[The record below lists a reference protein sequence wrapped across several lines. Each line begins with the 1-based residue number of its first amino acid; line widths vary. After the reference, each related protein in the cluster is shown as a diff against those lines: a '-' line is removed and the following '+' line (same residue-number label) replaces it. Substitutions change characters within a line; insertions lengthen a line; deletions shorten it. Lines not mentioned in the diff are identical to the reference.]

1 MNTSAVFQKDFM
13 AYYLPARAL
22 FSGGNIYDPLPV
34 LADKYEPRAGHHFE
48 HPTPYP
54 PIAIIALSPLSLLR
68 YEYAV
73 SIWSTLEFTSFVITG
88 LLLLR
93 HFGGRK
99 APTPVILTLLLVVPW
114 RPIFTDLY
122 VGQMMMF
129 LGLLLILAWLSLR
142 SDRKLVAG
150 LLLGAVLALKFYGW
164 PILVLLLLRKRFTTV
179 AAALSVFVAANLFGI
194 AVVGLPTVIEY
205 YSRIS
210 PAISS
215 IYREDPFNFSLA
227 GVGFRLGGSWFALVL
242 TMFGLLAS
250 LALAL
255 RSSRDCA
262 YIIMLTASIILAPIA
277 WFHYLVTLVPAL
289 CFIAARTNI
298 QKKELIVATLI
309 IVAVIF
315 GFETYAHQYSA
326 FATWPPLALVLVS
339 IWMLRPSVFVTE
351 TDNSQNQTAFHQRLL
366 NTKAISS

>member
-1 MNTSAVFQKDFM
+1 M
-13 AYYLPARAL
+13 AYYLPGRAL
-22 FSGGNIYDPLPV
+22 FSGGKIYDPLPI
-34 LADKYEPRAGHHFE
+34 LADRYESRAAHHFE

-54 PIAIIALSPLSLLR
+54 PIAIIFLSPLSLLR

-73 SIWSTLEFTSFVITG
+73 SIWSLFEFSSFVITS

-99 APTPVILTLLLVVPW
+99 ASTPVILTLLLVIPW

-129 LGLLLILAWLSLR
+129 LGLLLILAWLALR
-142 SDRKLVAG
+142 SDRELVAG
-150 LLLGAVLALKFYGW
+150 LLLGIVLALKFYGW
-164 PILVLLLLRKRFTTV
+164 PILVLLLLTKRFTAV
-179 AAALSVFVAANLFGI
+179 AAALSLFVAANLVGV
-194 AVVGLPTVIEY
+194 AVVGLPTTIEY
-205 YSRIS
+205 YSTIS

-215 IYREDPFNFSLA
+215 IYREDPFNFSLS
-227 GVGFRLGGSWFALVL
+227 GVGFRLGGTWLALVL
-242 TMFGLLAS
+242 PLFGLAGS

-255 RSSRDCA
+255 RSSSRDSA
-262 YIIMLTASIILAPIA
+262 YVIMLTASIILAPIA

-315 GFETYAHQYSA
+315 GFESYAHQYSA
-326 FATWPPLALVLVS
+326 FATWPPLALVLGT

-351 TDNSQNQTAFHQRLL
+351 NEISQNQTAFHQRLL
-366 NTKAISS
+366 NTRAISS